1 MEGQSGKVK
10 APTSVLWGK
19 LDAVIPLECGEL
31 FQKAIPNAELKVID
45 NCGHRP
51 QMEKPAKLKDAMT
64 SFLSEFS

>member
-19 LDAVIPLECGEL
+19 LDAVIPLECSEL

-51 QMEKPAKLKDAMT
+51 QMEKLAELKDAMT
-64 SFLSEFS
+64 WFLSGLS

>member
-1 MEGQSGKVK
+1 M
-10 APTSVLWGK
+10 GK

-64 SFLSEFS
+64 SFLSGLS